1 METTI
6 NKNSSVELNQALKS
20 ASDKT
25 NVGYELRLVRNDQSV
40 TKIVGLNIV
49 SDSSGK
55 PLSLRALSY
64 TDKIWIA
71 LTDEDTV
78 VLYTP

>member
-1 METTI
+1 METLI
-6 NKNSSVELNQALKS
+6 NKNSSAELNQALKS

-25 NVGYELRLVRNDQSV
+25 NIGYELRLVRNDHSV

-49 SDSSGK
+49 SDSSGT
-55 PLSLRALSY
+55 PISMRGLSY
-64 TDKIWIA
+64 SDKIWIT
-71 LTDEDTV
+71 LTDEDNF

>member
-40 TKIVGLNIV
+40 TNIVGLNIV
-49 SDSSGK
+49 SDSSGSTS
-55 PLSLRALSY
+55 SLRALSY
-64 TDKIWIA
+64 TDKIWIV
-71 LTDEDTV
+71 LTEEDTV

>member
-64 TDKIWIA
+64 IDKIWIV